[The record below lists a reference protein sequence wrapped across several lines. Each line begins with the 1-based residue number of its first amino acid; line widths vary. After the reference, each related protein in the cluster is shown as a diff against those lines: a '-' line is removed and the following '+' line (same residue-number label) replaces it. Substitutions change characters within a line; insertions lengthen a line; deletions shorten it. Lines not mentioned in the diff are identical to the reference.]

1 MTMEIRKGIGIGIG
15 IAGGN
20 ASSNLVFDLGSL
32 LL

>member
-15 IAGGN
+15 IASGN